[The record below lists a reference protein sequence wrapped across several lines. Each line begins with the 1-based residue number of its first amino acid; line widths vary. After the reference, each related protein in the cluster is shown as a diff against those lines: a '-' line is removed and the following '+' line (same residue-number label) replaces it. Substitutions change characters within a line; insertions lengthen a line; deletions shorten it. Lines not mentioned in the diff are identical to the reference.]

1 MEIRAKD
8 CMKGMMKGRCRV
20 DQLRAYLPL
29 NESARQVNFF
39 DVSGVRCA
47 HGRPSGYTPAADQKF
62 KDAWTDKDPSATGAM
77 EPSTFGLLIREMPQP
92 IGIATAHTT
101 AMASQSSGGS

>member
-1 MEIRAKD
+1 
-8 CMKGMMKGRCRV
+8 
-20 DQLRAYLPL
+20 
-29 NESARQVNFF
+29 VNFF

-77 EPSTFGLLIREMPQP
+77 EPSTFGLLIREVPQP

-101 AMASQSSGGS
+101 AMASQSSGGGS